1 MKNLL
6 ELINNA
12 ETPSQQTQHTP
23 ATGKPLITYIQCDLS
38 SGTARK
44 YEITSDGVFLKDEQ

>member
-12 ETPSQQTQHTP
+12 ETLSRQTQHTP